1 MYEIPTNLE
10 EEILRLKKEKNAVIL
25 AHFYQDSEIQ
35 DIADFV
41 GDSLDLSRKA
51 ASTKADEIVF
61 CGVKFMAEV
70 AKILS
75 PQKRVIIPDLKAGCS
90 LEDSCQPEAF
100 AKFCKE
106 HPDHIVVTYINCSA
120 EIKALSDIIVTSTN
134 AKSIIDQLPKDQK
147 IIFAPDQHLGRY
159 IGKITGR
166 DMLLWSGSC
175 IVHEQYSEKELVKL
189 STNHPEAKI
198 IAHPECPESLLA
210 HAHHVGSTS
219 SLLKFVEDRPGGE
232 FIILTEAGIIHQMR
246 QKNPTGKFYDCPF
259 VDAAGCTLCNT
270 CPYMKL
276 NNLEKLYLVMKYGSD
291 SVNGGELDLSE
302 ELRIRAEKPLRKMLE
317 MSEVKKEKKD
327 DDEDDD
333 QNFIKK
339 GEEEQENTEEKVEE
353 KKTAKSVASGKEVG
367 GILKKL
373 KNYILPQSNQQ
384 RSLSNEVGG
393 LEDKEA
399 KAVSGDDVWDERS
412 EEVDGMATDVYNS
425 TGMKS
430 VVWKQKKKRLKQEK
444 EEAIVEAM
452 EAAHAVKQSQD
463 SKSANQQSGSFAA
476 RVQQNNGQSN
486 GGGMGR

>member
-1 MYEIPTNLE
+1 M
-10 EEILRLKKEKNAVIL
+10 
-25 AHFYQDSEIQ
+25 
-35 DIADFV
+35 
-41 GDSLDLSRKA
+41 
-51 ASTKADEIVF
+51 
-61 CGVKFMAEV
+61 
-70 AKILS
+70 
-75 PQKRVIIPDLKAGCS
+75 
-90 LEDSCQPEAF
+90 
-100 AKFCKE
+100 
-106 HPDHIVVTYINCSA
+106 
-120 EIKALSDIIVTSTN
+120 
-134 AKSIIDQLPKDQK
+134 
-147 IIFAPDQHLGRY
+147 
-159 IGKITGR
+159 
-166 DMLLWSGSC
+166 
-175 IVHEQYSEKELVKL
+175 KL

-384 RSLSNEVGG
+384 RSLNNEVGG
-393 LEDKEA
+393 LEAKEA
-399 KAVSGDDVWDERS
+399 KAASGDDVWDERS
-412 EEVDGMATDVYNS
+412 EEVDGMATDVFNS

-430 VVWKQKKKRLKQEK
+430 VVVKLKKKRLQEK
-444 EEAIVEAM
+444 EEMIVESM
-452 EAAHAVKQSQD
+452 EAAQHAKD
-463 SKSANQQSGSFAA
+463 AAGKAANQQQGSFAA